1 MKGKIIQLYAG
12 LFALLIF
19 IFLGGKYNYL
29 GTLPLWAVVLEIL
42 FMAVVLAVLM
52 LPSYILHKSTGC
64 DVFNVFLNKS
74 SLTKITFSSLYCI
87 LFVFA
92 SVRFLSLYVD
102 ILITALNSNANRF
115 VLAVGI
121 LFVCAYS
128 AYKGVFTASR
138 CALISSVVTAI
149 FIIIFLL
156 GNISD
161 VELSNLYRSNSTDDF
176 FAALFSL
183 LPVCVLPVIFSVI
196 SGSFSQSKSAFV
208 WFLVIAFGRKFP
220 YFILAKN
227 ASFGQMTSFDF
238 LYMICISFC
247 SFIIVSL
254 LLCCINE
261 STGVKKRGKNTFIFT
276 LLIFVMYICTEV
288 FPKAKELV
296 QNDIIFA
303 VMCAIYAV
311 VLPIYALFRLKGGKQ
326 GD

>member
-1 MKGKIIQLYAG
+1 MKGKITHVYAG
-12 LFALLIF
+12 LFAVFVF
-19 IFLGGKYNYL
+19 IFLGVKYNYL

-42 FMAVVLAVLM
+42 FVAVVLAVLM

-74 SLTKITFSSLYCI
+74 SLTKIIFSSLYCI

-102 ILITALNSNANRF
+102 ILITALNSNANRL

-176 FAALFSL
+176 FCRTF
-183 LPVCVLPVIFSVI
+183 F
-196 SGSFSQSKSAFV
+196 
-208 WFLVIAFGRKFP
+208 
-220 YFILAKN
+220 
-227 ASFGQMTSFDF
+227 
-238 LYMICISFC
+238 
-247 SFIIVSL
+247 
-254 LLCCINE
+254 LCC
-261 STGVKKRGKNTFIFT
+261 
-276 LLIFVMYICTEV
+276 LFVCC
-288 FPKAKELV
+288 L
-296 QNDIIFA
+296 
-303 VMCAIYAV
+303 
-311 VLPIYALFRLKGGKQ
+311 
-326 GD
+326 